1 MDHNKN
7 KKMKQL
13 RLHIISPSGE
23 LFDGVVARVL
33 LPGAKAPFVVLPMH
47 APLISS
53 LTAGVIRYTE
63 VGGEEHSVE
72 VSGGFVEVKDDVVR
86 VCTE

>member
-1 MDHNKN
+1 
-7 KKMKQL
+7 MKSLQ
-13 RLHIISPSGE
+13 LHIISPTGE
-23 LFDGVVARVL
+23 LFDGEVAKVL

-53 LTAGVIRYTE
+53 LSEGTIRYTDGCGCEGSLE
-63 VGGEEHSVE
+63 VK
-72 VSGGFVEVKDDVVR
+72 GGFVEVKNDVVT

>member
-1 MDHNKN
+1 
-7 KKMKQL
+7 MKLLQ
-13 RLHIISPSGE
+13 LHIISPMGE
-23 LFDGVVARVL
+23 VFNGSVAKVL

-53 LTAGVIRYTE
+53 LTKGVIRYTDE
-63 VGGEEHSVE
+63 VGEEHSFE
-72 VSGGFVEVKDDVVR
+72 VSGGFVEIRGDVVR

>member
-1 MDHNKN
+1 
-7 KKMKQL
+7 MKTLQ
-13 RLHIISPSGE
+13 LHIISPTGE
-23 LFDGVVARVL
+23 LFSGSALKVL

-53 LTAGVIRYTE
+53 LTKGEIRYTAE
-63 VGGEEHSVE
+63 DGTDHSITVG
-72 VSGGFVEVKDDVVR
+72 GGFVEVKGDVVR

>member
-1 MDHNKN
+1 
-7 KKMKQL
+7 MKQL
-13 RLHIISPSGE
+13 RLHIISPAGE
-23 LFDGVVARVL
+23 LFDGIVVRVL

-53 LTAGVIRYTE
+53 LTKGAIRYTDE
-63 VGGEEHSVE
+63 AGEEHSVE
-72 VSGGFVEVKDDVVR
+72 VSGGFVEIRNDVVR

>member
-1 MDHNKN
+1 MT
-7 KKMKQL
+7 MLQ
-13 RLHIISPSGE
+13 LHIISPTGDVFNGS
-23 LFDGVVARVL
+23 VAKVL

-53 LTAGVIRYTE
+53 LTKGVIRYTDETGTEHTIE
-63 VGGEEHSVE
+63 VG
-72 VSGGFVEVKDDVVR
+72 GGFVEVKGDVVR